1 MIENSCP
8 QYQGVYSEDQVRS
21 WPAIQQ
27 FSKGIVYDGDT
38 STPVRSQV
46 VFYPTLEERL
56 NRYSV
61 FHPGDVVL
69 YLGEVANMNSHGV
82 FVDRNGKIVWGYH
95 IHNFRVIP
103 EAEL

>member
-21 WPAIQQ
+21 WSAIQQ

-46 VFYPTLEERL
+46 VFYPTLE
-56 NRYSV
+56 
-61 FHPGDVVL
+61 
-69 YLGEVANMNSHGV
+69 
-82 FVDRNGKIVWGYH
+82 
-95 IHNFRVIP
+95 
-103 EAEL
+103 